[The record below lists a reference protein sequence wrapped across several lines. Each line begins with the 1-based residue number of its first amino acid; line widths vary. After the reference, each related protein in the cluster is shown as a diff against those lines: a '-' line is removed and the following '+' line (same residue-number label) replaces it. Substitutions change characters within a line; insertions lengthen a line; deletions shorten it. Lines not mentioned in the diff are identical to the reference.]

1 MHEEENDM
9 NLKWKKPLAM
19 LLVVCMLLT
28 ILPVAAFAEGEPPV
42 AQIGNAQY
50 NTLQEA
56 VTAAGTTPSTITL
69 LNDTTEDITIAKD
82 QTITLDL
89 GNYTLTNKNDHTIIN
104 NGKLTVEGSGTV
116 DNVTHAK
123 AALWNNATV
132 TLNGGNFTRTQ
143 EAGKVQ
149 RIMAVIPITSF

>member
-1 MHEEENDM
+1 MHEEENNM

-28 ILPVAAFAEGEPPV
+28 ILPVAAFAEGNEV
-42 AQIGNAQY
+42 AQIGDAKY
-50 NTLQEA
+50 STLQAA

-69 LNDTTEDITIAKD
+69 LKDTKEDITIANG

-89 GNYTLTNKNDHTIIN
+89 SDFTLTNQSGHTITN
-104 NGKLTVEGSGTV
+104 NGTLTIEGSGTV

>member
-1 MHEEENDM
+1 MKAAFANKQWMHEEENNM

-56 VTAAGTTPSTITL
+56 VTAAGKRL
-69 LNDTTEDITIAKD
+69 LR
-82 QTITLDL
+82 LL
-89 GNYTLTNKNDHTIIN
+89 C
-104 NGKLTVEGSGTV
+104 
-116 DNVTHAK
+116 
-123 AALWNNATV
+123 
-132 TLNGGNFTRTQ
+132 
-143 EAGKVQ
+143 
-149 RIMAVIPITSF
+149 

>member
-1 MHEEENDM
+1 M

-28 ILPVAAFAEGEPPV
+28 ILPVAAFAEGNEV
-42 AQIGNAQY
+42 AQIGDAKY
-50 NTLQEA
+50 STLQAA

-116 DNVTHAK
+116 DNVTHAR
-123 AALWNNATV
+123 AALHNGVDGIAV
-132 TLNGGNFTRTQ
+132 LNGGNFTRTQ